1 MTRRRA
7 PAFSHTLPSLLALLA
22 LLISAL
28 LLCSCG
34 DSDQDKGKSQLQKQ
48 AEQAQPR
55 GNSRED
61 SFQAAKR
68 ELDKRVYF
76 DHRVTLYC
84 QAPYDEEGNV
94 SLPKGF
100 VAAKHQARAGR
111 IEWEHVVPAENFG
124 RTFEEW
130 RDGHPE
136 CQDRRGPFKGRKCA
150 ERVSREFRLMH
161 ADMYNLYPAIGA
173 VNALRQNYNYA
184 MLPGAKSSFGIC
196 PVKIEDGK
204 VEPPEAARGQI
215 SRSTKYMAWAYA
227 RFRLSD
233 QQSKLMDAWDSM
245 YPVDSWECTRAR
257 RIEAL
262 QGNANPFVKDKCVQA
277 GLW

>member
-1 MTRRRA
+1 MT
-7 PAFSHTLPSLLALLA
+7 SHRSARLRSLAALLA
-22 LLISAL
+22 LLLSAL

-34 DSDQDKGKSQLQKQ
+34 DSEKDKQGQPAKQ
-48 AEQAQPR
+48 TEQAQPR
-55 GNSRED
+55 GNTRED

-68 ELDKRVYF
+68 ALGRNVYF

-84 QAPYDEEGNV
+84 QVPYDEEGNV
-94 SLPKGF
+94 SLPGGF
-100 VAAKHQARAGR
+100 TAAKHQARAGR

-124 RTFEEW
+124 RTFSEW

-184 MLPGAKSSFGIC
+184 MLPGTPSSFGIC

-204 VEPPEAARGQI
+204 VEPPEASRGQI
-215 SRSTKYMAWAYA
+215 SRSTKYMAWAYE
-227 RFRLSD
+227 RYRLSD
-233 QQSKLMDAWDSM
+233 QQQKLMDAWDAM
-245 YPVDSWECTRAR
+245 YPVDQWECTRAK
-257 RIEAL
+257 RIEAV
-262 QGNANPFVKDKCVQA
+262 QGNANPFVQDKCVQA